1 MGVCEVC
8 GQPTDLKLK
17 VKNLIIL
24 CSLLF
29 TVYYLLSTVIAFSEE
44 TKKEVMVITVNGVIN
59 PVASEY
65 IGKSIKKANE
75 KKVET
80 LIIELDTPG
89 GLDTSMRNIVK
100 DIIGSEVPVVV
111 FVSPSG
117 SRAASA
123 GVFITLAAHVAAMAP
138 GTNIGAA
145 HPVGIGEKM
154 DKVMAEKATNDAAAY
169 IKSLAERNGRNAKWA
184 EDAVRKSI
192 SATEEEALR
201 EKVIDI
207 VSKDLNILLSD
218 MDGRKVRTIMGEK
231 VLNTA
236 KANVIR
242 EEMGFRHKILNLIS
256 DPNIAYILML
266 LGFYGLFFELTN
278 PGSIF
283 PGVMGGICLILA
295 FYAFQTLPVNYAGLL
310 LIILAIILF
319 ILEVKIVSHGVLTIG
334 GIIAMIIGSLML
346 FESPAPFMKLSL
358 YLVLPA
364 AIITALFFT
373 LTLGLAFKAYKRKP
387 VTGVE
392 GLIGLEGIANTNITK
407 DGGMVL
413 LHGEI
418 WSAYSDEPVAKGERI
433 IVEAV
438 SGLKVKVKKNLK
450 GR

>member
-1 MGVCEVC
+1 MFFRR
-8 GQPTDLKLK
+8 
-17 VKNLIIL
+17 KNIFVVVLLFIIIIL
-24 CSLLF
+24 YPSLF
-29 TVYYLLSTVIAFSEE
+29 FSEE
-44 TKKEVMVITVNGVIN
+44 PKRDVMVITLSGVIN

-65 IGKSIKKANE
+65 IGKSIKIANE
-75 KKVET
+75 KKVEV
-80 LIIELDTPG
+80 LVIELDTPG

-100 DIIGSEVPVVV
+100 DIIGSAVPVVV
-111 FVSPSG
+111 YVSPSG

-123 GVFITLAAHVAAMAP
+123 GVFITLSAHIAAMAP

-201 EKVIDI
+201 EGVIDL
-207 VSKDLNILLSD
+207 VSKDLNSLLSD
-218 MDGRKVRTIMGEK
+218 IDGKKVRTVMGEK

-236 KANVIR
+236 KANIIR
-242 EEMGFRHKILNLIS
+242 EGMGLRHRILNLIS
-256 DPNIAYILML
+256 DPNVAYILML

-319 ILEVKIVSHGVLTIG
+319 ILEVKI
-334 GIIAMIIGSLML
+334 
-346 FESPAPFMKLSL
+346 
-358 YLVLPA
+358 
-364 AIITALFFT
+364 TALFFS
-373 LTLGLAFKAYKRKP
+373 LTLGLAFKAFKRKP
-387 VTGVE
+387 VTGSE
-392 GLIGLEGIANTNITK
+392 GLLGGEGVASTDITK
-407 DGGMVL
+407 DGGMIL
-413 LHGEI
+413 LHGER
-418 WSAYSDEPVAKGERI
+418 WSAYSDELISKGEKVK
-433 IVEAV
+433 VEAV
-438 SGLKVKVKKNLK
+438 SGLKVKVK
-450 GR
+450 RQ